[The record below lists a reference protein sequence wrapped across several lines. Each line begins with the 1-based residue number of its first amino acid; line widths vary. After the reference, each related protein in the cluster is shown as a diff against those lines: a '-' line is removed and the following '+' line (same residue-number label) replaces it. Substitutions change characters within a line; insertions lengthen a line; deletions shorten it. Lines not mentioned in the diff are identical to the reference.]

1 MYKSVGSPKRLL
13 LSIFIFTMCITGF
26 QIVQS
31 SEKAAS
37 VKGPEIIAIKFHA
50 DWCGYCKEMGPVFKE
65 LQAKFDQ
72 QPVLYV
78 TFDHT
83 REYNRIQSQ
92 YMAEVMG
99 LSPVWKKHGGST
111 GFILLI
117 DAETKQIKEKLTHD
131 QGLKEMGAA
140 LQEAVKQVS

>member
-1 MYKSVGSPKRLL
+1 MTKTMRNPKALI
-13 LSIFIFTMCITGF
+13 LSLVIFTMCITAF
-26 QIVQS
+26 QMVQS

-37 VKGPEIIAIKFHA
+37 VKGPEIIAVKFHA
-50 DWCGYCKEMGPVFKE
+50 DWCGYCKAMGPVFQE

-78 TFDHT
+78 TFDQT

-92 YMAEVMG
+92 FMAQVMG
-99 LSPVWKKHGGST
+99 LAPAWEKHGGST

-117 DAETKQIKEKLTHD
+117 DANTKQIVNKLTHD
-131 QGLKEMGAA
+131 QNLKEMGAA
-140 LQEAVKQVS
+140 LQKAMKQVS